1 MQANISSPLGAE
13 IAQATQQSIAQLA
26 KQINRD
32 YQDQDMK
39 EERRKIN
46 AWEWQN
52 DLDFTILGVIE
63 LYTSDICGYASQ
75 IAYKG
80 RVQNPREAEGRLRQ
94 ILFFSKPYFVKWY
107 FDPNNEYV
115 KVKQY
120 VHTLNYLRLSAL
132 EYVSSYQNGSEGA
145 PTYGS

>member
-1 MQANISSPLGAE
+1 MQANISSPQSPE

-26 KQINRD
+26 KQINTA
-32 YQDQDMK
+32 YQDMQ

-52 DLDFTILGVIE
+52 NLDFTILGVIE

-80 RVQNPREAEGRLRQ
+80 RVQNPREAEGHLRKIQ
-94 ILFFSKPYFVKWY
+94 FFSKPYFVKWY
-107 FDPNNEYV
+107 FDPNNKYLKVKEYV
-115 KVKQY
+115 N
-120 VHTLNYLRLSAL
+120 TLNYLRLSAL
-132 EYVSSYQNGSEGA
+132 EYVSLYQNWYNS
-145 PTYGS
+145 